1 MKQKNNSFMNREF
14 WFERTPEYFN
24 VKFQLL
30 TYAIDAVFILYSLFS
45 IPLYVFYHIFGDLGL
60 FLDKEK
66 VEANPSLKDEYL
78 KYYKINDIS
87 LFWNLFN
94 IIIPIGFI
102 YLSQQLIKVQTYAFL
117 TVYMGIQKLFI
128 FAYFMNVNL
137 TLIPNKSSFI
147 YTIFNLMLL
156 FTYNL
161 YLIYSIYFYIKN
173 KNKSKLN
180 NINEDMNTFLQI
192 KILGTGNN
200 FLSDFKKKIIDVENQ
215 VSKIEAIIGDYSFS
229 KYKDTSYGK
238 YKINLNEQPA
248 SIDALV
254 HEVQLR
260 MDMAKMKFNSIMI
273 DWKLN
278 KIFKRLM
285 YQPKDFYFMQKNQ
298 EKERQNEHI
307 IRNIKGLKSIVN
319 QKDKF
324 SDLNSQMSDNV
335 STTFASSVDNN
346 YSRLEDDESEPL
358 KM

>member
-1 MKQKNNSFMNREF
+1 MNREF

-173 KNKSKLN
+173 KNKSNNN
-180 NINEDMNTFLQI
+180 NI
-192 KILGTGNN
+192 
-200 FLSDFKKKIIDVENQ
+200 
-215 VSKIEAIIGDYSFS
+215 S

>member
-1 MKQKNNSFMNREF
+1 MNREF

-30 TYAIDAVFILYSLFS
+30 TYAIDAIFILYSLFS

-173 KNKSKLN
+173 KNKSNNN
-180 NINEDMNTFLQI
+180 NISN
-192 KILGTGNN
+192 
-200 FLSDFKKKIIDVENQ
+200 
-215 VSKIEAIIGDYSFS
+215 
-229 KYKDTSYGK
+229 YKDTSYGK

>member
-1 MKQKNNSFMNREF
+1 
-14 WFERTPEYFN
+14 
-24 VKFQLL
+24 
-30 TYAIDAVFILYSLFS
+30 
-45 IPLYVFYHIFGDLGL
+45 L

-78 KYYKINDIS
+78 NYYKINDIS

-117 TVYMGIQKLFI
+117 SVYMIIQKLFI

-137 TLIPNKSSFI
+137 TFIPNKSSFI

-161 YLIYSIYFYIKN
+161 YLIYSVYFYIKN
-173 KNKSKLN
+173 KNKSNNN
-180 NINEDMNTFLQI
+180 NISN
-192 KILGTGNN
+192 
-200 FLSDFKKKIIDVENQ
+200 
-215 VSKIEAIIGDYSFS
+215 
-229 KYKDTSYGK
+229 YKDTSYGK

-260 MDMAKMKFNSIMI
+260 MDMAKMQFNSIMI
-273 DWKLN
+273 KFKLN
-278 KIFKRLM
+278 KLFKRLM

-319 QKDKF
+319 QKDKY
-324 SDLNSQMSDNV
+324 SDSNSQMSDNI

>member
-1 MKQKNNSFMNREF
+1 MDKEF
-14 WFERTPEYFN
+14 WFGRTPEYFN

-30 TYAIDAVFILYSLFS
+30 TYAIDAIFILYSLFS

-78 KYYKINDIS
+78 NYYKINDIS

-117 TVYMGIQKLFI
+117 SVYMIIQKLFI

-137 TLIPNKSSFI
+137 TFIPNQSSFI

-161 YLIYSIYFYIKN
+161 YLIYSVYFYIKN
-173 KNKSKLN
+173 KNKSNNN
-180 NINEDMNTFLQI
+180 NISN
-192 KILGTGNN
+192 
-200 FLSDFKKKIIDVENQ
+200 
-215 VSKIEAIIGDYSFS
+215 
-229 KYKDTSYGK
+229 YKDTSYGK

-260 MDMAKMKFNSIMI
+260 MDMAKMQFNSIMI
-273 DWKLN
+273 KFKLN
-278 KIFKRLM
+278 KLFKRLM

-307 IRNIKGLKSIVN
+307 IRNIKGLKSIVD
-319 QKDKF
+319 QKDKY
-324 SDLNSQMSDNV
+324 SDSNSQMSDNI

>member
-173 KNKSKLN
+173 KNKSNNN
-180 NINEDMNTFLQI
+180 NI
-192 KILGTGNN
+192 
-200 FLSDFKKKIIDVENQ
+200 
-215 VSKIEAIIGDYSFS
+215 S

>member
-1 MKQKNNSFMNREF
+1 M
-14 WFERTPEYFN
+14 
-24 VKFQLL
+24 
-30 TYAIDAVFILYSLFS
+30 
-45 IPLYVFYHIFGDLGL
+45 

-173 KNKSKLN
+173 KNKSNNN
-180 NINEDMNTFLQI
+180 NISN
-192 KILGTGNN
+192 
-200 FLSDFKKKIIDVENQ
+200 
-215 VSKIEAIIGDYSFS
+215 
-229 KYKDTSYGK
+229 YKDTSYGK

>member
-30 TYAIDAVFILYSLFS
+30 TYAIDAIFILYSLFS

-173 KNKSKLN
+173 KNKSNNN
-180 NINEDMNTFLQI
+180 NISN
-192 KILGTGNN
+192 
-200 FLSDFKKKIIDVENQ
+200 
-215 VSKIEAIIGDYSFS
+215 
-229 KYKDTSYGK
+229 YKDTSYGK

>member
-1 MKQKNNSFMNREF
+1 MKQKNNSFMDKEF
-14 WFERTPEYFN
+14 WFGRTPEYFN

-30 TYAIDAVFILYSLFS
+30 TYAIDAIFILYSLFS

-66 VEANPSLKDEYL
+66 VDANPSLKDEYL
-78 KYYKINDIS
+78 NYYKINDIS

-117 TVYMGIQKLFI
+117 SVYMIIQKLFI

-137 TLIPNKSSFI
+137 TFIPNKSSFI

-161 YLIYSIYFYIKN
+161 YLIYSVYFYIKN
-173 KNKSKLN
+173 KNKSN
-180 NINEDMNTFLQI
+180 NSNISN
-192 KILGTGNN
+192 
-200 FLSDFKKKIIDVENQ
+200 
-215 VSKIEAIIGDYSFS
+215 
-229 KYKDTSYGK
+229 YKDTSYGK

-260 MDMAKMKFNSIMI
+260 MDMAKMQFNSIMI
-273 DWKLN
+273 KFKLN
-278 KIFKRLM
+278 KLFKRLM

-319 QKDKF
+319 QKDKY
-324 SDLNSQMSDNV
+324 SDSNSQMSDNI

>member
-1 MKQKNNSFMNREF
+1 MKQKNNSIMNREF
-14 WFERTPEYFN
+14 WFGKRPAFFN

-30 TYAIDAVFILYSLFS
+30 TYAIDGIFLFYSLIS
-45 IPLYVFYHIFGDLGL
+45 IPLYIFYHIFGDLGL

-66 VEANPSLKDEYL
+66 IEANPSLKDEYL
-78 KYYKINDIS
+78 EYFKMNDIS

-94 IIIPIGFI
+94 IIIPIVFI
-102 YLSQQLIKVQTYAFL
+102 FLSQQLIKSQTYALFSF
-117 TVYMGIQKLFI
+117 YMGIQKLFI
-128 FAYFMNVNL
+128 LAYFMNSNL

-147 YTIFNLMLL
+147 YTIFNLMLI

-161 YLIYSIYFYIKN
+161 YLFYSVYFYFKN
-173 KNKSKLN
+173 KNKLNNN
-180 NINEDMNTFLQI
+180 NIN
-192 KILGTGNN
+192 
-200 FLSDFKKKIIDVENQ
+200 ID
-215 VSKIEAIIGDYSFS
+215 
-229 KYKDTSYGK
+229 KDTSYGK

-248 SIDALV
+248 SLETIV

-273 DWKLN
+273 KFKLN

-298 EKERQNEHI
+298 EKERQNDHI
-307 IRNIKGLKSIVN
+307 IRNIKGLKTNINKNVKYSET
-319 QKDKF
+319 K
-324 SDLNSQMSDNV
+324 SQISDNA
-335 STTFASSVDNN
+335 STFASSVENN

>member
-30 TYAIDAVFILYSLFS
+30 TYAIDAIFILYSLFS

-173 KNKSKLN
+173 KNKSNNN
-180 NINEDMNTFLQI
+180 NI
-192 KILGTGNN
+192 
-200 FLSDFKKKIIDVENQ
+200 
-215 VSKIEAIIGDYSFS
+215 S

>member
-30 TYAIDAVFILYSLFS
+30 TYAIDAIFILYSLFS

-173 KNKSKLN
+173 KNKSNNN
-180 NINEDMNTFLQI
+180 NISN
-192 KILGTGNN
+192 
-200 FLSDFKKKIIDVENQ
+200 
-215 VSKIEAIIGDYSFS
+215 
-229 KYKDTSYGK
+229 YKDTSYGK

-248 SIDALV
+248 PIDALV

-324 SDLNSQMSDNV
+324 SDLKSQMSDNV

-346 YSRLEDDESEPL
+346 YSRLEDDENEPL

>member
-1 MKQKNNSFMNREF
+1 MNREF
-14 WFERTPEYFN
+14 WFGKRPAFFN

-30 TYAIDAVFILYSLFS
+30 TYAIDGIFLFYSLIS
-45 IPLYVFYHIFGDLGL
+45 IPLYIFYHIFGDLGL

-66 VEANPSLKDEYL
+66 IEANPSLKDEYL
-78 KYYKINDIS
+78 EYFKMNDIS

-94 IIIPIGFI
+94 IIIPIVFI
-102 YLSQQLIKVQTYAFL
+102 FLSQQLIKSQTYALFSF
-117 TVYMGIQKLFI
+117 YMGIQKLFI
-128 FAYFMNVNL
+128 LAYFMNSNL

-147 YTIFNLMLL
+147 YTIFNLMLI
-156 FTYNL
+156 FTYNI
-161 YLIYSIYFYIKN
+161 YLFYSIYFYFKN
-173 KNKSKLN
+173 KNKLNNN
-180 NINEDMNTFLQI
+180 NIN
-192 KILGTGNN
+192 
-200 FLSDFKKKIIDVENQ
+200 ID
-215 VSKIEAIIGDYSFS
+215 
-229 KYKDTSYGK
+229 KDTSYGK

-248 SIDALV
+248 SLETIV

-273 DWKLN
+273 KFKLN

-324 SDLNSQMSDNV
+324 SDLKSQMSDNV

-346 YSRLEDDESEPL
+346 YSRLEDDETEPL